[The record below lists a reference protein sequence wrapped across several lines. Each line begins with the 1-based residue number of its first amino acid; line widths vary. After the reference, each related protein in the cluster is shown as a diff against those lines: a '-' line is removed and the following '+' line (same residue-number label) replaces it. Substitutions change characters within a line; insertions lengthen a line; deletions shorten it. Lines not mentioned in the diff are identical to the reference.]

1 MTDLI
6 KGKRAIYT
14 FKRKKTKGKERGGER
29 REEKR
34 QRQRAKM
41 REKSEVRG
49 VQSQCVSIDQAVQI
63 DGRLD
68 EYLPGRAC
76 AELSRDGRPRC
87 RRDKSFCTC
96 ASFGLKY
103 CISEPVLQLEYP
115 DLPHH

>member
-1 MTDLI
+1 
-6 KGKRAIYT
+6 
-14 FKRKKTKGKERGGER
+14 
-29 REEKR
+29 
-34 QRQRAKM
+34 M

-87 RRDKSFCTC
+87 RRDQFLHVRL
-96 ASFGLKY
+96 FWFEILH
-103 CISEPVLQLEYP
+103 V
-115 DLPHH
+115 